1 MRHQYRLVLLF
12 PIYIVFIVVEIR
24 AKLSLS
30 PILIIIV
37 HLFLILEVLIPTVAT
52 RSSTL
57 STIFAFLILRHE
69 D

>member
-1 MRHQYRLVLLF
+1 MRHQYRLILLF

-37 HLFLILEVLIPTVAT
+37 HLFLILEVLVPAAT

-57 STIFAFLILRHE
+57 PTIFAFLILRHE